1 MRSAPTLRVA
11 PALRDARWP
20 DLGGLAALETTL
32 FPDDAWS
39 PPSWWAE
46 LAARPRRDYVVA
58 EADGALVGY
67 AGLDHGGEVSDVMTV
82 AVAPAA
88 RGRGLGRA
96 LVDELERRAAARG
109 AAHVILEVRADN
121 APATALY
128 SRAGYTVI
136 ATRRGYYPGGVDAL
150 VMRKTLQQKGATD
163 G

>member
-1 MRSAPTLRVA
+1 MA

-67 AGLDHGGEVSDVMTV
+67 AGLDHGGEVSDELR
-82 AVAPAA
+82 A
-88 RGRGLGRA
+88 RLDSYND
-96 LVDELERRAAARG
+96 VQARLQRLLASSG
-109 AAHVILEVRADN
+109 PDHPQV
-121 APATALY
+121 
-128 SRAGYTVI
+128 
-136 ATRRGYYPGGVDAL
+136 PG
-150 VMRKTLQQKGATD
+150 LQQTLVSTAERLFIELQAQRAEAQSTL
-163 G
+163 